1 MKAFC
6 RAGWW
11 PCRARWASDEIESFD
26 KPINQWSVIVRAA
39 GLHRIGDI
47 RVADEPAPTSAAEQT
62 LVRVTAV
69 GIQAVAGAY
78 IACQAAASSRS
89 AAYCS
94 RTRGCG
100 SPS

>member
-1 MKAFC
+1 M
-6 RAGWW
+6 
-11 PCRARWASDEIESFD
+11 
-26 KPINQWSVIVRAA
+26 RAA

-47 RVADEPAPTSAAEQT
+47 RVADEQVPTSAAEQT

-78 IACQAAASSRS
+78 TACQAAASSRS